1 MATPKFD
8 RISVE
13 LSRRLNDPVA
23 AAATNGSTLTAAQRN
38 EFVNMALQEL
48 FNMKWQQYGGDI
60 AGFTKELP
68 ELIVPRTGTLSSS
81 SYVIASPN
89 LDFVQL
95 VEVVAPVSK
104 YCTIRPSR
112 LRFLVSMGT
121 IPTMAGTANNPI
133 AIESGGVI
141 YIYPAT
147 SFVSGTITM
156 NIIVAPLDPT
166 TGGYLTQGGT
176 YDSPFSPDWENTIV
190 EIAVQLF
197 DKDKGN
203 VR

>member
-89 LDFVQL
+89 LDFKEL
-95 VEVVAPVSK
+95 VSLVIDTKSA
-104 YCTIRPSR
+104 TIRPAH
-112 LRFLVSMGT
+112 LRNT
-121 IPTMAGTANNPI
+121 ISTGHITTMAGSANCPI
-133 AIESGGVI
+133 AVHSYSAIYVFPVSTYVSQTFLMDIVRLPVDPTSGG
-141 YIYPAT
+141 
-147 SFVSGTITM
+147 F
-156 NIIVAPLDPT
+156 
-166 TGGYLTQGGT
+166 LTQGGS
-176 YDSPFSPDWENTIV
+176 YDSPFSPEWENTII